1 MKFSMNKKVKIAL
14 SILLLILIS
23 VFIIYKIF
31 EFNKEKEENLNFITI
46 NDFIERKM
54 DNKTI
59 IENQEI
65 GLSFVLPQGWEFV
78 NTNWANVSMRTFDY
92 EPFMGEEERLPLLNR
107 GCWIDFNFST
117 NNTKGL
123 DYETLHNI
131 LNLEGFLGAYSE
143 EGNRIVEIIDI
154 SNLKAVKEKKT
165 IGEEKGE
172 FISIRIPFNKNRVY
186 SFETYLIGEDKEN
199 CLETFNSFIN
209 SISIK

>member
-1 MKFSMNKKVKIAL
+1 MNKKVKIIL
-14 SILLLILIS
+14 SVLLVIAILS
-23 VFIIYKIF
+23 FIIFKVV
-31 EFNKEKEENLNFITI
+31 EFKKEKEENLNFITI
-46 NDFIERKM
+46 KDFVERKI

-78 NTNWANVSMRTFDY
+78 NTNWANISMRTFDY
-92 EPFMGEEERLPLLNR
+92 EPFMNEKERLPLLNK

-123 DYETLHNI
+123 DYETLFNI
-131 LNLEGFLGAYSE
+131 LNLEGFQEAYSE
-143 EGNRIVEIIDI
+143 EGNKSEIITVGD
-154 SNLKAVKEKKT
+154 LRAVKEIKT

-172 FISIRIPFNKNRVY
+172 FISIKIPFNKNRVY
-186 SFETYLIGEDKEN
+186 SFETYLMGQDKEK
-199 CLETFNSFIN
+199 CLETFDSFIN

>member
-1 MKFSMNKKVKIAL
+1 MNKKVKITL
-14 SILLLILIS
+14 LILLLILIS
-23 VFIIYKIF
+23 IFIIFKIF

-92 EPFMGEEERLPLLNR
+92 EPFMDEKERLPLLNK
-107 GCWIDFNFST
+107 GCWIDFNFSI
-117 NNTKGL
+117 NSMNGFDYGLVYNLANTDGFAESQSTEK
-123 DYETLHNI
+123 DKYE
-131 LNLEGFLGAYSE
+131 
-143 EGNRIVEIIDI
+143 RIKI
-154 SNLKAVKEKKT
+154 NGKKAVKSILILDNNT
-165 IGEEKGE
+165 GET
-172 FISIRIPFNKNRVY
+172 ISIQIPFDKNKVY
-186 SFETYLIGEDKEN
+186 NFNTYLTGQDKED
-199 CLETFNSFIN
+199 CLETFNSFIG